1 MRRDSSRLL
10 FLILVTVNAV
20 WSQWGPCLGAD
31 EPLILISAF
40 APGDAGEI
48 QACSLDLET
57 GNLTLIH
64 RTTGVEHPFFMAV
77 SPDRR
82 CLYSIHAPGE
92 FGGEN
97 NESVAAYRIE
107 GTSGQLTLLN
117 RQSALGTAAC
127 YLAADATGKML
138 MVANYKTGSVASF
151 PIREDGSIGEASSFI
166 QHPGEGSRVLP
177 ARQDGP
183 HAHCIVRSPDNRFA
197 FAADLG
203 LDQVRGYRLDVSSAK
218 LVPHAPPF
226 VTTSPGAGPRH
237 LTFHPNGRHM
247 YAINELANSVTV
259 FDYEPESGSLTNQ
272 QTITTLPEGY
282 GGASYTADV
291 KVTPDGRFLYGTN
304 RGHDSIAAYRI
315 DEEGRLELLESE
327 PSLGNGP
334 QNLAITSDGNLLLC
348 ANMPGNNVAVF
359 RIDQQHGT
367 LTSVGQPQPFPNP
380 SCLVIP

>member
-1 MRRDSSRLL
+1 M
-10 FLILVTVNAV
+10 ILV
-20 WSQWGPCLGAD
+20 
-31 EPLILISAF
+31 SAF
-40 APGDAGEI
+40 APGDAGAI
-48 QACSLDLET
+48 QACRLDPET

-77 SPDRR
+77 SPDRQF
-82 CLYSIHAPGE
+82 LYSIHAPGE

-107 GTSGQLTLLN
+107 GTSGRLTLLN

-127 YLAADATGKML
+127 YLGLDATGKML

-151 PIREDGSIGEASSFI
+151 PVREDGSIGEASSFV
-166 QHPGEGSRVLP
+166 QHAGAGAKVNPT
-177 ARQDGP
+177 RQDGP
-183 HAHCIVRSPDNRFA
+183 YAHSIIRSPDNRFA

-203 LDQVRGYRLDVSSAK
+203 LDQVRGYRLDVASAK
-218 LVPHAPPF
+218 MVPHEPPF
-226 VTTSPGAGPRH
+226 VTTPAGAGPRH

-259 FDYEPESGSLTNQ
+259 FDYEQESGSLAQQ
-272 QTITTLPEGY
+272 QTISTLPEGY
-282 GGASYTADV
+282 EGETYTADV

-304 RGHDSIAAYRI
+304 RGHDSIAAYRL
-315 DEEGRLELLESE
+315 DEQGRLALLEIE

-334 QNLAITSDGNLLLC
+334 QNLAITSDGKLLLC
-348 ANMPGNNVAVF
+348 ANMPGNNVSVF

-367 LTSVGQPQPFPNP
+367 LTSIGQPQPFASP